1 MRCYCC
7 DKNLSDYESTLR
19 SKSTGEYLDTCL
31 KCLQGLEIE
40 YVGNQSLKRKFEE
53 DPGDLDEDNYEDKS
67 DMSEYIDWVARD
79 QYPSEDS

>member
-31 KCLQGLEIE
+31 KCLQGLQIE
-40 YVGNQSLKRKFEE
+40 FLGNQALKRKFEE
-53 DPGDLDEDNYEDKS
+53 EPDEEDFDEDYRDLQEYVDWSSQMEDPES
-67 DMSEYIDWVARD
+67 S
-79 QYPSEDS
+79 